1 MLTMLDNIEINQ
13 QWAHLD
19 AFFNWYETDDFNIYC
34 KGKSTWRKPIGT
46 NHSTSSGNAT
56 TRWRSRRVFR
66 AASKGLLT
74 QVNCCCVF
82 WWGAFLAAW
91 YLKKAHPL
99 LAWSP
104 IASSMHEVDQ
114 LLGWSPHPSRVE
126 FSAIEVRLTFNSTIL
141 QKKKN
146 QHFLEER
153 IYQVVQMEI
162 WFLVRFYLI

>member
-19 AFFNWYETDDFNIYC
+19 AFFNWYETDHFNIC

-56 TRWRSRRVFR
+56 TRRSRRRFR

-82 WWGAFLAAW
+82 WWGAFLAW

-104 IASSMHEVDQ
+104 IAS
-114 LLGWSPHPSRVE
+114 WSPHPSRVE

-162 WFLVRFYLI
+162 